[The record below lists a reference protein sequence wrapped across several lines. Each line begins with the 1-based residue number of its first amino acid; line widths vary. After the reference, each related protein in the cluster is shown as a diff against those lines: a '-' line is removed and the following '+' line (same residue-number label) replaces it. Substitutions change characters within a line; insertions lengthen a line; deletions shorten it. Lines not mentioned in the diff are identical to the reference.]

1 MTSLSENG
9 NPVNRFLTNV
19 DPIQLMIWG
28 ALLIIYGVI
37 TVVQTLRWA
46 EGRNTLYLV
55 TPNLILTFFG
65 VLVAAVGYR
74 SEKENRKRGN

>member
-9 NPVNRFLTNV
+9 SPVNRFLTNV

-28 ALLIIYGVI
+28 ALLVVYGIY
-37 TVVQTLRWA
+37 TVYQA
-46 EGRNTLYLV
+46 IMQGEGRNTLYLV

-74 SEKENRKRGN
+74 SEKENRKSGN